1 MMRLLSRNNKK
12 EFLMLLSIISSILP
26 FSNHAMAYDD
36 VERPNKTA
44 NIDETPP
51 IKTFTI
57 NGTNPY
63 KHILSDIEA
72 DLASQS
78 YSRIN
83 SLIR

>member
-1 MMRLLSRNNKK
+1 MMRLLSRNNQKLV
-12 EFLMLLSIISSILP
+12 LMLLSIISSLLS
-26 FSNHAMAYDD
+26 FSNLAMANDD
-36 VERPNKTA
+36 VERTNKTS
-44 NIDETPP
+44 NVDENPP
-51 IKTFTI
+51 IKTFII

>member
-1 MMRLLSRNNKK
+1 MANN
-12 EFLMLLSIISSILP
+12 
-26 FSNHAMAYDD
+26 D

-44 NIDETPP
+44 NIDANPP

-63 KHILSDIEA
+63 KHIISDIEA